1 MRLIVPIIIII
12 GVVIFQSVFIVQEI
26 SQAIVLQF
34 GDPKKIITKAG
45 LNFKL
50 PFIQNVVYLD
60 KRILNLD
67 SAPEEVIAADQKRLI
82 VDAIARFK
90 IVDPLKFYIS
100 VGNERVARSRLST
113 IINSRIR
120 GVLGTQELATLL
132 STDRAKQMAII
143 QNDVNTEAKTLGIQI
158 VVIGVFL
165 FQSIVIVQEINQAIV
180 LQFGDPKK
188 IISKA
193 GLNFKL
199 PFIQNVVF
207 LDKRILNLDN
217 APQEVIAADQKRL
230 IVDAIARF
238 KIVDPLKFYIS
249 VGNER
254 VARSRLST
262 IINSRIRGVLGTQ
275 ELATLL
281 STDRAKQM
289 AINQNDVNTEAKTL
303 GIQIVDVR
311 IKRAD
316 LPPANSDAIYKRMQ
330 TEREREAKEFRA
342 QGAEIAQ
349 KIRSTADKY
358 VTVLLAN
365 PNKKSEIMKG
375 EGDGQRNK
383 IFANAFGQDPQFF
396 AFYRAMQAYET
407 ALIGG
412 ETSLVLSPD
421 SEFFKFFGKAMKP
434 R

>member
-1 MRLIVPIIIII
+1 MRVGKFIIPGLIVVA
-12 GVVIFQSVFIVQEI
+12 VVIFQSLFVVQEI

-60 KRILNLD
+60 RRILNLD
-67 SAPEEVIAADQKRLI
+67 NAPEEVIAADQKRLI

-143 QNDVNTEAKTLGIQI
+143 QNDVNTEAKNFGI
-158 VVIGVFL
+158 
-165 FQSIVIVQEINQAIV
+165 E
-180 LQFGDPKK
+180 
-188 IISKA
+188 
-193 GLNFKL
+193 
-199 PFIQNVVF
+199 
-207 LDKRILNLDN
+207 
-217 APQEVIAADQKRL
+217 
-230 IVDAIARF
+230 
-238 KIVDPLKFYIS
+238 
-249 VGNER
+249 
-254 VARSRLST
+254 
-262 IINSRIRGVLGTQ
+262 
-275 ELATLL
+275 
-281 STDRAKQM
+281 
-289 AINQNDVNTEAKTL
+289 
-303 GIQIVDVR
+303 IVDVR

-316 LPPANSDAIYKRMQ
+316 LPPANSEAIYKRMQ

-342 QGAEIAQ
+342 HMEIAQ
-349 KIRSTADKY
+349 KIRSTADKD
-358 VTVLLAN
+358 VTVILAEA
-365 PNKKSEIMKG
+365 NKKSEIMKG

-383 IFANAFGQDPQFF
+383 IFANAFGRDPQFF
-396 AFYRAMQAYET
+396 AFYRAMQAYEK

-421 SEFFKFFGKAMKP
+421 SEFFKFFGKSISPAIKEIIKLIMSELLTALGLIFFIEGFLLAIFPSRIKSILELIKNYQKINYGCLEFYFCL
-434 R
+434 